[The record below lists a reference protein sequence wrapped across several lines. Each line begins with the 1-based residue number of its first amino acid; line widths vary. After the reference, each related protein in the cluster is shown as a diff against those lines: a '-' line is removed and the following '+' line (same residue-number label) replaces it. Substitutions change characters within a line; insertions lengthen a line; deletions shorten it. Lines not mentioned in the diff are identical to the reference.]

1 MSSILH
7 NLRGNATCPAHRTLG
22 GSASACHTPQS
33 KGPHNGGFALVI
45 ALSLMAFVLLLLLS
59 ITTLVQVETQSAGMQ
74 KDKLQAQ
81 QNALLGL
88 KLALGDLQKFSGADQ
103 RITSSASIFDTDAS
117 TVDID
122 GVEHPNW
129 VGVWDSDPALPHL
142 NDRLDTNDAYYNYDE
157 RRDGSDNR
165 FLGWLVSGNQDDI
178 DNHDGNEIDPEDEV
192 LIFGS
197 DFGQLNAA
205 EQAANQVHVK
215 KVSITA
221 GSANAG
227 NYAYWVGDENQKAL
241 VDTYSTELPTASPA
255 DTERSRF
262 TINQRS
268 GTETLDAAG
277 GLFDFVTDPSLAT
290 QLGLIQRPE
299 SLALLAN
306 TPEALRKEVHLRSHA
321 LSSVSTGLLTNPY
334 TSGLKTD
341 LSALLHASDLDA
353 ELNRGVPHSTD
364 SDSRVVLAKY
374 PNGSA
379 NHPSPAAPTWAQLQ
393 SWAQLADRGEGEA
406 LLARKHEDDAHGIYP
421 VVTRYRLK
429 LFPTVVADPALGDTL
444 DLYFEPI
451 VVLTNPYNSPLRLGN
466 EMWVQLYFEKYYK
479 TTSPSNDFDRGLN
492 VSGRFY
498 KWPLSRS
505 SYYVITFGWNGHYGD
520 NYWGNQNYLAYTD
533 PSDIEYRGLNFKLPD
548 ITLEPGEVMS
558 FGIANDGELYNG
570 ANLLAEGAFE
580 TGTTSQVIL
589 QHQDANGD
597 PLRAPVDWSQVD
609 QFENPAPKK
618 TVPQA
623 AVDIPVVNRF
633 NRLLTCLNPKTGGQI
648 TRSIQPFRAAIA
660 LSDRAT
666 PTQAEHFY
674 SFAGGIEVANPGII
688 QRHYFNRS
696 DQGAQYAGSG
706 NFPMA
711 GGLYDPDS
719 MQARSIFFDIAL
731 GAGFEAQ
738 SNRIELSGS
747 PLATHGYRINHR
759 WIDGHNFRAPQHFV
773 SAADSQYQAP
783 NTLYGGLAVYGHS
796 QNNTISSRWPNFELA
811 KIRLDGNGRSYWG
824 TGIESDVGG
833 LTRTTFF
840 EAPSPE
846 LGLLSLGQLQH
857 MLISETSSSDL
868 YGIGGGTAYLKLGDT
883 GNVSL
888 STGFG
893 TGLDGPAVGSSSVV
907 DQSFLI
913 NNALWDNFVFS
924 GLPDNVNPAELATW
938 NSVPLNDRYVLGESA
953 TVADLADPLAAT
965 KHISVKGAFNINSTQ
980 KEAWKAVLS
989 GGNGLSI
996 DAFGNGSEV
1005 QRSPINRYST
1015 PLAGSGATYDEII
1028 SGYRQ
1033 LNDQELDDLAGAI
1046 VQQVKTRGPFLSLGD
1061 FINRRVETDNT
1072 AAGLRSA
1079 LETAI
1084 DASGIN
1090 AGLIRSEDEPLD
1102 SFIEANL
1109 PLGSI
1114 RPPLHIEEVF
1124 EGPLAT
1130 AVSQWITQ
1138 ADLLQKIAPF
1148 LNARSDTFIIRGY
1161 GDATDPISDK
1171 IRAHATCE
1179 AVIQRTYEYIDPAT
1193 NQAEDAAYSFDPAAE
1208 IFEQGA
1214 LSPENRRF
1222 GRRFNIVSFRWL

>member
-1 MSSILH
+1 
-7 NLRGNATCPAHRTLG
+7 
-22 GSASACHTPQS
+22 
-33 KGPHNGGFALVI
+33 
-45 ALSLMAFVLLLLLS
+45 
-59 ITTLVQVETQSAGMQ
+59 MQ

-88 KLALGDLQKFSGADQ
+88 KMALGDLQKLSGSDQ
-103 RITSSASIFDTDAS
+103 RITTSAGIFDTDAS

-129 VGVWDSDPALPHL
+129 VGVWDSDPGLPHL
-142 NDRLDTNDAYYNYDE
+142 NDRLDTDDAYYSYDA

-165 FLGWLVSGNQDDI
+165 FLGWLVSGNQDVI
-178 DNHDGNEIDPEDEV
+178 TNHDGNDIDPEDEV

-197 DFGQLNAA
+197 DFGQLTAD

-215 KVSITA
+215 KVSINA

-277 GLFDFVTDPSLAT
+277 GLFNFVADPALAA
-290 QLGLIQRPE
+290 QLGLIHRPE
-299 SLALLAN
+299 SLELLAN
-306 TPEALRKEVHLRSHA
+306 NVNEAAALRKEVHLRSHA

-341 LSALLHASDLDA
+341 LSALLHTPDLDA
-353 ELNRGVPHSTD
+353 ELNRGVPHFTD

-379 NHPSPAAPTWAQLQ
+379 DHPSPPAPTWEQLQ
-393 SWAQLADRGEGEA
+393 SWAQLADRGEGEP

-429 LFPTVVADPALGDTL
+429 LFPTVVEDKAQGDTL

-466 EMWVQLYFEKYYK
+466 KMWVQLYFEKHYE
-479 TTSPSNDFDRGLN
+479 TDSPSDDWDRGLN

-498 KWPLSRS
+498 KWPLMRNGLPTDR
-505 SYYVITFGWNGHYGD
+505 YYVINFGWNGHYGD
-520 NYWGNQNYLAYTD
+520 NYWGNSNFLAYTD

-558 FGIANDGELYNG
+558 FGIANDGARYNG

-580 TGTTSQVIL
+580 AGTTSQVIL

-609 QFENPAPKK
+609 QFESISPHGTVK
-618 TVPQA
+618 VPQA
-623 AVDIPVVNRF
+623 AVNIPVVNRF
-633 NRLLTCLNPKTGGQI
+633 NRLLTCLNPKTGGEI
-648 TRSIQPFRAAIA
+648 TRSILPFRAAIA

-666 PTQAEHFY
+666 PTQSEHFY
-674 SFAGGIEVANPGII
+674 SFAGGIEVSNPNVI
-688 QRHYFNRS
+688 QRHHFNRS
-696 DQGAQYAGSG
+696 DAGPSAVESG
-706 NFPMA
+706 NFTMPD
-711 GGLYDPDS
+711 GLYDPDS
-719 MQARSIFFDIAL
+719 MAARSIFFDIVL

-747 PLATHGYRINHR
+747 PVATHGYRINNR

-783 NTLYGGLAVYGHS
+783 NTLYGGLAAMGHT
-796 QNNTISSRWPNFELA
+796 QKNTEPNRWPNFELA
-811 KIRLDGNGRSYWG
+811 KIRLEGDGRTYWG
-824 TGIESDVGG
+824 TGIESDDGG

-857 MLISETSSSDL
+857 MLISETSSADL

-883 GNVSL
+883 GNLSL
-888 STGFG
+888 STDF
-893 TGLDGPAVGSSSVV
+893 DAPAVGSSSVV
-907 DQSFLI
+907 DQGFLV

-924 GLPDNVNPAELATW
+924 GLPDNVTPAELATW
-938 NSVPLNDRYVLGESA
+938 KSVPLNDRYVFGEHVTA
-953 TVADLADPLAAT
+953 ADLADPLVAT
-965 KHISVKGAFNINSTQ
+965 KHITVKGAFNINSTQ
-980 KEAWKAVLS
+980 KDAWKAILA
-989 GGNGLSI
+989 GANGLSI
-996 DAFGNGSEV
+996 DAYGNGSEV
-1005 QRSPINRYST
+1005 QSSPMNRYST
-1015 PLAGSGATYDEII
+1015 PLAGSGGSNDEII

-1033 LNDQELDDLAGAI
+1033 LNDQELDDLAEAI
-1046 VQQVKTRGPFLSLGD
+1046 VQEVKTRGPFLSLGD
-1061 FINRRVETDNT
+1061 FINRRVEGGEGVNT

-1079 LETAI
+1079 LEAAI

-1114 RPPLHIEEVF
+1114 RPPLHIQETF

-1138 ADLLQKIAPF
+1138 GDLLQKIAPF

-1161 GDATDPISDK
+1161 GDAADPISGD

-1193 NQAEDAAYSFDPAAE
+1193 NKAEDAAYSFDPAAR
-1208 IFEQGA
+1208 IFELGS
-1214 LSPENRRF
+1214 LSAENSRF
-1222 GRRFNIVSFRWL
+1222 GRRFNMVSFRWL

>member
-103 RITSSASIFDTDAS
+103 RITSSAGIFDTDAS

-129 VGVWDSDPALPHL
+129 VGVWDSDPGLPHL

-306 TPEALRKEVHLRSHA
+306 TPAALRKEVHLRSHA
-321 LSSVSTGLLTNPY
+321 LSSNSTGLLTNPY

-429 LFPTVVADPALGDTL
+429 LFPTVVPDSQGDTL

-498 KWPLSRS
+498 KWPPEPRS
-505 SYYVITFGWNGHYGD
+505 YVYDVVTFTEAGILDGANF
-520 NYWGNQNYLAYTD
+520 WGNSNFLAYTD
-533 PSDIEYRGLNFKLPD
+533 PSGIDYRGLNFKLPD

-558 FGIANDGELYNG
+558 FGIANDGERYNG
-570 ANLLAEGAFE
+570 ANRLAEGAFE
-580 TGTTSQVIL
+580 VGTTSQVIL
-589 QHQDANGD
+589 QRQDASGN
-597 PLRAPVDWSQVD
+597 PIRADLPWSQLAE
-609 QFENPAPKK
+609 FSEGPPSAG
-618 TVPQA
+618 
-623 AVDIPVVNRF
+623 VDIPFPNVYNRG
-633 NRLLTCLNPKTGGQI
+633 LTCFNPKTEGQI
-648 TRSIQPFRAAIA
+648 QRTLLPFLAAIA
-660 LSDRAT
+660 LSDRPT

-674 SFAGGIEVANPGII
+674 SFAGGIEVSNPNVVA
-688 QRHYFNRS
+688 RHSNGS
-696 DQGAQYAGSG
+696 DNGTGATRSG
-706 NFPMA
+706 NYRMPD
-711 GGLYDPDS
+711 GISNPDS
-719 MQARSIFFDIAL
+719 MAARSIIFDIAL
-731 GAGFEAQ
+731 GAGFEAPE
-738 SNRIELSGS
+738 NRAELSGS
-747 PLATHGYRINHR
+747 PLAIHGYRINHR
-759 WIDGHNFRAPQHFV
+759 WMDGHNFRAPQHFL
-773 SAADSQYQAP
+773 SAADSQHQAP

-796 QNNTISSRWPNFELA
+796 QAWQGFNLA
-811 KIRLDGNGRSYWG
+811 SIQLDGDGRAYWG
-824 TGIESDVGG
+824 TGTDLNDG

-840 EAPSPE
+840 EAPSPQ

-883 GNVSL
+883 GNLSL
-888 STGFG
+888 STDF
-893 TGLDGPAVGSSSVV
+893 DAPAVGSSSVV
-907 DQSFLI
+907 DQGFLV

-924 GLPDNVNPAELATW
+924 GLPDNVTPAELATW
-938 NSVPLNDRYVLGESA
+938 NSVPLNDRYVFGA
-953 TVADLADPLAAT
+953 HVTAADLADPLAAS

-996 DAFGNGSEV
+996 DASGDGSEV
-1005 QRSPINRYST
+1005 QSSPMNRYST
-1015 PLAGSGATYDEII
+1015 PVAGSGGSNDEII

-1046 VQQVKTRGPFLSLGD
+1046 VQEVKTRGPFLSLGD
-1061 FINRRVETDNT
+1061 FINRRVEADNT

-1079 LETAI
+1079 LEAAI

-1090 AGLIRSEDEPLD
+1090 AGLIRSEGQPLD
-1102 SFIEANL
+1102 TFIEANL
-1109 PLGSI
+1109 PEGSI
-1114 RPPLHIEEVF
+1114 RPPLHIQEIF